1 MAASSFSRLWLG
13 LAPTHHMSD
22 LGCLPPCG
30 VVTLHALLSTML
42 ARLDGQLASAPVQAA
57 NFSLTSKV

>member
-13 LAPTHHMSD
+13 LAPTHQVSD
-22 LGCLPPCG
+22 LGCLSPRG
-30 VVTLHALLSTML
+30 VMTLHALLSTML
-42 ARLDGQLASAPVQAA
+42 ARLGGQLASAPVQAA